1 MESGSESEGGAT
13 FKLLWKR
20 SLEKVKTKQI
30 VDHLVDEAKKSS
42 SDLSDSSVLDPAPA
56 GSEEAEKD
64 AKKQKATAAAFRMP
78 EAAALMYRVVAW
90 KKCLA
95 KNLVVSD
102 GGDDYGGALKFLTEQ
117 WIAESLPDFKGPLT
131 YECKS
136 IEGLGF
142 LSKTFRVSLKAS
154 AEEGST
160 QVPATL
166 ILKLPG
172 TFEES
177 FQVIADETDAYRREH
192 NFYSKIVPILDEI
205 ASRNPEGKTM
215 RVPKVYKTELVQ
227 NGARIL
233 MEDLG
238 TIGYSVNQ
246 IDGLKPEPVKVLIEM
261 AASLHAAFWQGN
273 EGSTAIPDFVVK
285 GDDPRSFIRRWNDGF
300 VNRYEEFL
308 ASKGLKAYDIGID
321 EEIVLEIGAKIF
333 KNAKYILEQ
342 LCSHAPQTLIHA
354 DYRADNFMLL
364 HSGSCAVLDWQLHS
378 TGPGAYDLVDVMIK
392 SMTVDD
398 GVSNCEQL
406 LKTYHSNLVEAGVT
420 NYSFES
426 LWRDFR
432 LSILQ
437 QIMLVFDVAHDGI
450 GANGE
455 LIADWSAFELCR
467 CMFKRLVKAIVDL
480 KCLDLLD

>member
-1 MESGSESEGGAT
+1 MN
-13 FKLLWKR
+13 F
-20 SLEKVKTKQI
+20 
-30 VDHLVDEAKKSS
+30 
-42 SDLSDSSVLDPAPA
+42 P
-56 GSEEAEKD
+56 
-64 AKKQKATAAAFRMP
+64 
-78 EAAALMYRVVAW
+78 
-90 KKCLA
+90 
-95 KNLVVSD
+95 
-102 GGDDYGGALKFLTEQ
+102 
-117 WIAESLPDFKGPLT
+117 GPLT

-227 NGARIL
+227 DGARIL

-273 EGSTAIPDFVVK
+273 EGSTAIPDCVVK

-406 LKTYHSNLVEAGVT
+406 LKSKFLSLS
-420 NYSFES
+420 SFFLCFLLSSPLLSS
-426 LWRDFR
+426 L
-432 LSILQ
+432 
-437 QIMLVFDVAHDGI
+437 
-450 GANGE
+450 
-455 LIADWSAFELCR
+455 
-467 CMFKRLVKAIVDL
+467 
-480 KCLDLLD
+480 